1 MVNARPTGFED
12 QASFAAWFEKCCAEL
27 GGTRENP
34 SIAIFD
40 GASCHISRAVSR
52 IAVKHNCYL
61 IVLPSHTSTETQY
74 CDNGLFSLFERCYA
88 DFFVA
93 HIYSSDG
100 AQRKLEFTP
109 RERLRIVCSTL
120 HWLEGQKVTLR
131 KLWSRI
137 ALPDGKFDSSRA
149 KYTPKTF
156 RAGLVFRDE
165 SLPGVTRR
173 LLDDL
178 FSLRNVIRP
187 PRSPHIIRVARPQ
200 SPTEE
205 STFSLPDG
213 FSGTIF
219 EYILGRE
226 SGATD
231 KPRAFFAHRHTALP
245 RTLAGRDLVMTEIWA
260 EVRSCHVLLADIDHF
275 LVERALSGPSD
286 EDPSSTALRVPPID
300 TSQGLLL
307 TTEHAIRHLAAAEQ
321 AQQAKA
327 AEGEAKRR
335 RKLAQNALEQPIID
349 VLAATMVE
357 GAPIRPLTS
366 SKSPTVAQM
375 KKYIG
380 SKDALSSSKLKTR
393 TDFVQYMLKH
403 VALTT
408 FVE

>member
-109 RERLRIVCSTL
+109 KERLRIVCSTL
-120 HWLEGQKVTLR
+120 HWLEGQMDTLR

-149 KYTPKTF
+149 KYS
-156 RAGLVFRDE
+156 DE
-165 SLPGVTRR
+165 SLPGVTHG

-187 PRSPHIIRVARPQ
+187 PRSPHVIRAARPQ

-205 STFSLPDG
+205 ATFSLPGG

-219 EYILGRE
+219 EYILGKE

-245 RTLAGRDLVMTEIWA
+245 RTIARRDLVMTEIWA
-260 EVRSCHVLLADIDHF
+260 EVRSCLVLLADIDHF
-275 LVERALSGPSD
+275 QVERALSGPSD
-286 EDPSSTALRVPPID
+286 EDSSSTELRVPPVD
-300 TSQGLLL
+300 TSRGLLL
-307 TTEHAIRHLAAAEQ
+307 TTENAIRHLAAAEQ

-327 AEGEAKRR
+327 AKDEANRR
-335 RKLAQNALEQPIID
+335 RKAAQNALEQPIID
-349 VLAATMVE
+349 ILAANMVE
-357 GAPIRPLTS
+357 GATIRPLTA

-375 KKYIG
+375 KKYID
-380 SKDALSSSKLKTR
+380 SKDALSSSKLKAR
-393 TDFVQYMLKH
+393 SDFVHYLLQH
-403 VALTT
+403 VVLTT
-408 FVE
+408 SGQ